1 MIFPKIGLKSMWEG
15 TWKKFFGWNFF
26 FLLLYSIYQNVHLGH
41 KKIWIQFFDI
51 SKGQATIRI
60 GNPAHHNPLMCRTL
74 SPYCDLVFWDI
85 KKLRSYFFM
94 PQVYILFYAR
104 NLEIKSDEIFLF
116 VRVPPMNF
124 PWNIGFQKKIQI
136 FKFSSKL
143 SNVRFLV
150 FWETPW

>member
-1 MIFPKIGLKSMWEG
+1 MYKWIL
-15 TWKKFFGWNFF
+15 TWKKNFGVNFF
-26 FLLLYSIYQNVHLGH
+26 FLFYSIYQNVHLGH

-124 PWNIGFQKKIQI
+124 PWNIGFQKK
-136 FKFSSKL
+136 FKFSNFPQNYKMYA
-143 SNVRFLV
+143 
-150 FWETPW
+150 FWCFGKHLDNSQSLKA